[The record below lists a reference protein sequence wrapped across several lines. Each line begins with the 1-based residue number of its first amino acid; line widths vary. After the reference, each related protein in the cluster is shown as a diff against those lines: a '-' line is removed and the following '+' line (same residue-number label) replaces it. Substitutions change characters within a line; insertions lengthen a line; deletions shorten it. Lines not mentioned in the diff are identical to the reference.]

1 MQLLKA
7 STHYLKKTELNEKS
21 TGIDN
26 MPMQIPSITS
36 KASTILEETLVQMEG
51 CLQSYM
57 KDIIISRLKMSR
69 LQGAHQ

>member
-1 MQLLKA
+1 MTMQLLKA

-26 MPMQIPSITS
+26 MPMPSITS

-51 CLQSYM
+51 CLQSHM
-57 KDIIISRLKMSR
+57 KDIIIRRLKMSR
-69 LQGAHQ
+69 LQGAH